1 MSGPHELSLVDQ
13 AGAIDRGEI
22 DPRSLLDATLARIA
36 EHDGPINS
44 TPVTFAAESHAM
56 LERAPRGPLYGVPI
70 TVKDMYALPWRAAR
84 NGTNA
89 DLMAAT
95 TSSAFTRL
103 RDAGAVIVGVANQHE
118 FGVGTTGDRSAYG
131 RVANPWNLAHSPGGS
146 SRGSAAA
153 VAAGLAGA
161 SRASDSGGSTRLP
174 AAYCGVLGLKVT
186 YGALPYD
193 GYFGAQTTFSAPGV
207 IARDARDARV
217 VAQVLLARPLEQL
230 DAREMRVGVLAPYWD
245 NVDDAVRARCEE
257 ALAATGWQLRV
268 VSLEHASL
276 AAGAAIARITAEIA
290 APPQGVLDALA
301 PETRALILASQLAP
315 AGYVP
320 LADRV
325 RAALRR
331 DVAELFGEVDLLATP
346 TTATTAP
353 TYLAPLLDLPAGPMP
368 VDIANLYQACL
379 ANLTGQPAISVP
391 LAHHDNGLPIG
402 LQFFAPWGR
411 EDLLVSAAEHVE
423 STSGHV
429 FHIAR

>member
-1 MSGPHELSLVDQ
+1 MSAHELSLVDQ
-13 AGAIDRGEI
+13 AGAVKSGEI
-22 DPRSLLDATLARIA
+22 DPRDLLEATLTRIS
-36 EHDGPINS
+36 ENDGPINS

-56 LERAPRGPLYGVPI
+56 LARAPRGPLYGVPL

-95 TSSAFTRL
+95 TSSAFRRL

-118 FGVGTTGDRSAYG
+118 FGVGTTGDHSAYG

-146 SRGSAAA
+146 SSGSAAA
-153 VAAGLAGA
+153 VAAGFVGA
-161 SRASDSGGSTRLP
+161 SLASDSGGSTRLP
-174 AAYCGVLGLKVT
+174 SAYCGVLGLKVT

-207 IARDARDARV
+207 IARDARDAR
-217 VAQVLLARPLEQL
+217 ALAEALLARPLERVDVKGL
-230 DAREMRVGVLAPYWD
+230 RVGVLAPYWD
-245 NVDDAVRARCEE
+245 NVEVGVRARCEE

-268 VSLEHASL
+268 VTLEHASL
-276 AAGAAIARITAEIA
+276 AAAAAIARITAEIA
-290 APPQGVLDALA
+290 APANDVLDALA

-325 RAALRR
+325 RAAIRR
-331 DVAELFGEVDLLATP
+331 EVADLLGEVDLLATP
-346 TTATTAP
+346 ATATTAP

-391 LAHHDNGLPIG
+391 LAHHDNGLPLG
-402 LQFFAPWGR
+402 LQLFAPWGR
-411 EDLLVSAAEHVE
+411 EDLLLNAAEHVE
-423 STSGHV
+423 ATSGHV
-429 FHIAR
+429 FRIAR